1 LLEKHC
7 TDRRIHVTEKKV
19 KYEERDG
26 IAYVT
31 VNNPKKMN
39 ALDFDVYDGLYSAY
53 ADIEDND
60 DVKVAIITGEGDKA
74 FVCGQDID
82 TFKMYPP
89 SEAKKFL
96 RRVLH
101 MFINLESLS
110 KPVIAAVNGL
120 ALGGGTEIVLACDIV
135 VASESARFGLPEAG
149 VGVVPIWG
157 VIRLAN
163 AVGRH
168 KAKELMMTGDIISAE
183 EANRIGLVNK
193 VVPHEEVLEAA
204 EEIARKIMSKAPL
217 AIDLIKSS
225 VNMDMLPDGAAFT
238 TQTNKYFFETE
249 DLKEGVEAFLNK
261 RKPKFRAR

>member
-1 LLEKHC
+1 M
-7 TDRRIHVTEKKV
+7 TVQKV

-39 ALDFDVYDGLYSAY
+39 ALDFEVYDGLYSAFRN
-53 ADIEDND
+53 IEDND
-60 DVKVAIITGEGDKA
+60 EIKTAILTGEGDKA
-74 FVCGQDID
+74 FVCGQDIN

-89 SEAKKFL
+89 PEAKRFL
-96 RRVLH
+96 RRVLN
-101 MFINLESLS
+101 MFIDLESLG

-120 ALGGGTEIVLACDIV
+120 ALGGGTEMVLACDIV
-135 VASESARFGLPEAG
+135 VASENARFGLPEAG

-163 AVGRH
+163 AVGRY

-193 VVPHEEVLEAA
+193 VVSHEKLLDAA
-204 EEIARKIMSKAPL
+204 EEIAGKIMSKAPL

-225 VNMDMLPDGAAFT
+225 INRDMLPEGAAFT
-238 TQTNKYFFETE
+238 TQANMYFFQTE
-249 DLKEGVEAFLNK
+249 DLKEGMEAFLHK
-261 RKPKFRAR
+261 RKPQFRGL